1 MQTKHLCLR
10 LRADPTHGGMIDGA
24 AVEQRGHAFE
34 VGRAQARRNRRFCS
48 CWSVRAS
55 IVIAPTGF
63 ITNDVITVD
72 HRLARRVAA
81 YETRDYI
88 KL

>member
-24 AVEQRGHAFE
+24 AVELSLPQRDSSPM
-34 VGRAQARRNRRFCS
+34 N
-48 CWSVRAS
+48 
-55 IVIAPTGF
+55 
-63 ITNDVITVD
+63 VITVD

-81 YETRDYI
+81 YEARDYI
-88 KL
+88 ELQGYAG